1 MRIGMPTTSFPR
13 DAHDPAGRFVLEL
26 AVRLAERGHEVE
38 VLAPEPAESLRLPT
52 LPRGVRLVW
61 VPYLRPRSLQRTFY
75 RAGALENLARDPL
88 AWPGA
93 LLHPPALVAAIAGRL
108 RGWDA
113 VVSHWALPAG
123 LATALAMRLVGRRPH
138 VCVVHSGDAHLLAR
152 LPGRG
157 HIASQ
162 ITGKAVCVASSTAT
176 AEVLAR
182 SFAPG
187 AAPTIQVVP
196 MGTDEAA
203 AGEEERSAARA
214 DAALAADQLVLVSL
228 ARLVPIKRVDLAI
241 EAVRSLPEAALAV
254 AGDGPLRA
262 SLERRARGADVRF
275 LGAIG
280 PSARRR
286 WLAAGDALVLASAP
300 RGSGRTEGAPR
311 AVLEALAAGLP
322 VIASRTGGVPDFVR
336 HEDNG
341 LLVPAGD
348 GAALRSAVRRFVRDG
363 ALREALRNG
372 ARRTAVPT
380 MRDTAARIESAL
392 RGTDGVGSEGP
403 S

>member
-1 MRIGMPTTSFPR
+1 MPTTSFPR
-13 DAHDPAGRFVLEL
+13 DAADPAGRFVLEL

-38 VLAPEPAESLRLPT
+38 VLAPEPREALLPPPC
-52 LPRGVRLVW
+52 PRGVSLAW

-123 LATALAMRLVGRRPH
+123 LATELAMRIAGRRPH

-152 LPGRG
+152 LPGRAL
-157 HIASQ
+157 IASQ
-162 ITGKAVCVASSTAT
+162 IAGQAVCVASSTAT
-176 AEVLAR
+176 RQVLAR

-187 AAPTIQVVP
+187 TAPAIQVVP
-196 MGTDEAA
+196 MGTDETAV
-203 AGEEERSAARA
+203 GDEERRAART
-214 DAALAADQLVLVSL
+214 DAALPVDQLVLVSL

-280 PSARRR
+280 PSSRRR

-300 RGSGRTEGAPR
+300 RGSGRSEGAPR
-311 AVLEALAAGLP
+311 AVLEALGAGLP

-336 HEDNG
+336 HEENG
-341 LLVPAGD
+341 LLVQPGD
-348 GAALRSAVRRFVRDG
+348 AAALRSAVRRFVRDG
-363 ALREALRNG
+363 ALREALRAG
-372 ARRTAVPT
+372 ARQTSVPT
-380 MRDTAARIESAL
+380 MRDTAVQIESAL
-392 RGTDGVGSEGP
+392 RGAGGVSPAPP